1 MKKTRY
7 PLICLMILALT
18 LSGCGGQGRSL
29 SPAPYTDI
37 RSLNGAVDFELLV
50 PASMP
55 EGYELE
61 SIYTVEQGF
70 VCLRYTSQQEG
81 WLTFMAGK
89 GRADLMPPEGAK
101 RQKVQVGDTLVTFYR
116 EDTGEQAG
124 YAQWHQGGN
133 TYAFDWITP
142 ELLELILPTL
152 APSAEQAA
160 QSTLWQTPVAYDS
173 AEAVAEKVGREFVL
187 PEDPAGYTPTA
198 YFTYSDLVMGADFTQ
213 TGRSMRYAKAPAV
226 NPFPANTAQGSWTE
240 EQSLPASGVRVTL
253 CFQPIGS
260 DDLPMVVSVDWAT
273 PDGDNCR
280 LSFDPGEQREVA
292 IAAAE
297 AFTAHLEPIKADPS
311 QILGSEILLDLPE
324 DPASGS
330 EWAYRLEPADVLLV
344 TEDVYL
350 GDEGQSGARHLRL
363 RAQKAGEVVLT
374 LKSMPPQPDDEAF
387 AAFEEGLIITYRVDE
402 NLSVTSLGAKG

>member
-1 MKKTRY
+1 MRKTRCL
-7 PLICLMILALT
+7 LICLMILALA
-18 LSGCGGQGRSL
+18 LPGCGGQGRGL
-29 SPAPYTDI
+29 MPAQYTDI

-50 PASMP
+50 PARMP

-101 RQKVQVGDTLVTFYR
+101 RQKVQVGDALVTFYR
-116 EDTGEQAG
+116 EDTGEEAG
-124 YAQWHQGGN
+124 YAQWHQGAN

-142 ELLELILPTL
+142 DLLGQILPFL
-152 APSAEQAA
+152 APSAEQAG

-173 AEAVAEKVGREFVL
+173 AEAVAERVGRDFVL
-187 PEDPAGYTPTA
+187 PEEPAGYTPTA
-198 YFTYSDLVMGADFTQ
+198 YFTYSDVVMGADFTQ
-213 TGRSMRYAKAPAV
+213 TGRTMRYAKAPAV
-226 NPFPANTAQGSWTE
+226 NPFPENTAQGSWTE
-240 EQSLPASGVRVTL
+240 EQTLPTSGIRASL

-260 DDLPMVVSVDWAT
+260 DDLPMVVSVDWTT

-280 LSFDPGEQREVA
+280 LSFEPGEEKEVA
-292 IAAAE
+292 VAAAE
-297 AFTAHLEPIKADPS
+297 AFTAHLEPVKEDPS
-311 QILGSEILLDLPE
+311 QILGGEILLDLPE

-350 GDEGQSGARHLRL
+350 GEEGQSGARHLRL
-363 RAQKAGEVVLT
+363 RAQKAGEVTLT

-387 AAFEEGLIITYRVDE
+387 AAFPEATRITYRVDE
-402 NLSVTSLGAKG
+402 NLSITSLGAK